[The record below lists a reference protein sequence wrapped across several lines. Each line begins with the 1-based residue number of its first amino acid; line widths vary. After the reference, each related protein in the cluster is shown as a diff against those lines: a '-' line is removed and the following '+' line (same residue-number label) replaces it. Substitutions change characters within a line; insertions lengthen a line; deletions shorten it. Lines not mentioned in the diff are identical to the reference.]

1 MVISM
6 NEIASIFTY
15 TDRFYPFI
23 PWLRLNGIKYVIEET
38 DLYSN
43 GLVIKIYHCE
53 TKQQRRLIHHYMNV
67 EFPRIRDRIL
77 KEEEK

>member
-1 MVISM
+1 MIDW
-6 NEIASIFTY
+6 EICSGGIYTY

-43 GLVIKIYHCE
+43 GLVIKIYHGE

-67 EFPRIRDRIL
+67 EFPKIRDRIYRR
-77 KEEEK
+77 